1 MDVLVVEDEDL
12 LRELVVDVLSDAGMD
27 VAGAEN
33 AEAALAMTSRSG
45 MPRAIVTDI
54 NLGTGMSGLALADA
68 VRALSPEVGVLFI
81 TGRPENLDHR
91 PPAPREGRMF
101 KPFSLASLVLA
112 VSRWTRDE
120 PCPGAQ
126 RRH

>member
-27 VAGAEN
+27 VACTGT
-33 AEAALAMTSRSG
+33 AEAALDLASRRG
-45 MPRAIVTDI
+45 MPRAVVTDI
-54 NLGTGMSGLALADA
+54 NLGAGMSGLALADA
-68 VRALSPEVGVLFI
+68 IRAMAPGVGVMFI

-101 KPFSLASLVLA
+101 KPFDLASLVLA
-112 VSRWTRDE
+112 VSRWTDHDPFE
-120 PCPGAQ
+120 PAQ
-126 RRH
+126 RHN